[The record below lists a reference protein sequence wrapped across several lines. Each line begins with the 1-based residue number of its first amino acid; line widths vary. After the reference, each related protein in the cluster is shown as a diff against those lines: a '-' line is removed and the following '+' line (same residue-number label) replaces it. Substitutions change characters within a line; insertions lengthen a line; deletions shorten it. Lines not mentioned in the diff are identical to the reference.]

1 MVKEKVNDI
10 SKTGANLLLGG
21 DCGCLLNISG
31 AMEHSGNKTAHQQIA
46 EFIWERTTDNKS

>member
-21 DCGCLLNISG
+21 DCGCFLNISD
-31 AMEHSGNKTAHQQIA
+31 AMKHSGNKTAHQQIA

>member
-1 MVKEKVNDI
+1 MVNVI

-31 AMEHSGNKTAHQQIA
+31 AMIHSGNKTAHQQIA
-46 EFIWERTTDNKS
+46 EFSWEGTTDNKS

>member
-1 MVKEKVNDI
+1 MVKDKVNDI
-10 SKTGANLLLGG
+10 SKTVANVLLGG
-21 DCGCLLNISG
+21 GCGCFLNIYG